1 MKRIL
6 PLALLL
12 ALAVPVGAE
21 QEKYGCAITPEG
33 RACLFSDRQIA
44 QMERDQYCLATM
56 EAAMKLMDQYLPLDV
71 AFRVINW
78 KREHPGEWTSVLL
91 DELAAVQPQILEAFY
106 LPGEIQL
113 WQLSPPWRRSLFHP
127 FLFVEFKYPSG
138 LFSFRGSVDLRRGF
152 FFSLFRGSR

>member
-1 MKRIL
+1 VKRIL

-91 DELAAVQPQILEAFY
+91 DELAAVQRSQQWDAAKAC
-106 LPGEIQL
+106 
-113 WQLSPPWRRSLFHP
+113 WREKPCRLARHGIARSVRPSSVHRVTAISVTP
-127 FLFVEFKYPSG
+127 TYFLTIA
-138 LFSFRGSVDLRRGF
+138 
-152 FFSLFRGSR
+152 